1 VAIKLQSVDEISQ
14 SAAGDINASVLNRPI
29 QQLSVNVQILARE
42 LETVSAS
49 RNIISNSKCTAAV
62 KAGIPVSWSATGKEF
77 EPALS
82 GSRPA
87 VGICTLKHAD
97 TMCDVQMGGFIQAI
111 DLTESTGVAI
121 PAAGLYY
128 LSQTTAGKMVNVRPI
143 VGIQHPVMF
152 ADGQGGAYLYNSG
165 EYLPLQGLQG
175 IQGIPGATGATG
187 AAGATG
193 ATGPAALPSL
203 ASGRWYTGP
212 LSYAPAGINANLPG
226 NQLLAI
232 PFAAPGGATIKEL
245 GVKILGAGDP
255 GSEGKLGIY
264 KDLNNYPGE
273 LLSASNG
280 VFNGGSAGPK
290 SVSVIDTVLTAGQ
303 LVWLVVLANSSLMGL
318 FSFDRTSAWAFMG
331 WGDGFADPVIGY
343 AVDFPYATLPSIYPS
358 SANELVSVVPA
369 IFAKVK

>member
-1 VAIKLQSVDEISQ
+1 MAIKLQSIDEISQ
-14 SAAGDINASVLNRPI
+14 AAAGDINASALNKPM
-29 QQLSVNVQILARE
+29 QQLSVNIQIIARE
-42 LETVSAS
+42 LETISAS
-49 RNIISNSKCTAAV
+49 RNIISNSKCAATV
-62 KAGIPVSWSATGKEF
+62 KVGMPVSWSAPRKEF

-111 DLTESTGVAI
+111 DLTESTSLAI
-121 PAAGLYY
+121 PEAGLYY

-175 IQGIPGATGATG
+175 IQGIPGTAGAPGPTGATG
-187 AAGATG
+187 P
-193 ATGPAALPSL
+193 TGPAALPSL

-212 LSYAPAGINANLPG
+212 LSYAQAGVNSNLPG
-226 NQLLAI
+226 NQLLAV
-232 PFAAPGGATIKEL
+232 PFSAPGGATIKEL

-264 KDLNNYPGE
+264 KDLNNYPGD

-290 SVSVIDTVLTAGQ
+290 SVSVSDTVLTAGQ
-303 LVWLVVLANSSLMGL
+303 LVWLVVLANSSMMGL
-318 FSFDRTSAWAFMG
+318 FSFDRTNAWAFMG

-343 AVDFPYATLPSIYPS
+343 AKDFTYATLPSTFPGG
-358 SANELVSVVPA
+358 ANEMVSVVPA